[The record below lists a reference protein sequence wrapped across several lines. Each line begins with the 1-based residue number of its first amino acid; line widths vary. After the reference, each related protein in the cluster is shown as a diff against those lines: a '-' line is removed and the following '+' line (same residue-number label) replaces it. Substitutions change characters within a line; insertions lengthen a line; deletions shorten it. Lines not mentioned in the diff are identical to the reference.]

1 MYEAGY
7 CLLQDGI
14 SRRQCTC
21 NDALMRT
28 TDTEKSLLMNVNKDV
43 FENKWEQIRA
53 QSKGWWSLFSDDDL
67 NKVEKAVIKRDKYA
81 MMLRVKYGYTHEH
94 AREEI
99 NKHIADL
106 EANPPSPELMRDSL
120 AQQAGSKVSKVRK
133 RRTKRSDL

>member
-1 MYEAGY
+1 
-7 CLLQDGI
+7 
-14 SRRQCTC
+14 
-21 NDALMRT
+21 MRT
-28 TDTEKSLLMNVNKDV
+28 TEKSLLMNVNKDV

-53 QSKGWWSLFSDDDL
+53 QSKAWWSLFSDDDL

-106 EANPPSPELMRDSL
+106 EANPQSPELMRDSL
-120 AQQAGSKVSKVRK
+120 ARPASSKVSKVRK

>member
-7 CLLQDGI
+7 CWLQDGI
-14 SRRQCTC
+14 SRKQCTC
-21 NDALMRT
+21 NDTLMRT
-28 TDTEKSLLMNVNKDV
+28 TEKSLLMNVNKDV

-53 QSKGWWSLFSDDDL
+53 QSKAWWSLFSDDDL

-99 NKHIADL
+99 NKHITDL
-106 EANPPSPELMRDSL
+106 EANPPSSELMRDSL
-120 AQQAGSKVSKVRK
+120 ARQASSKVSKVRK
-133 RRTKRSDL
+133 RRTKRLDL